1 MSNMQIRKWLGITG
15 SAALALNAMAD
26 HGPGTSGGG
35 VGTPSGETMK
45 PGKFSVAVRE
55 DFTEFEDLSDGAIT
69 RKASRAGDID
79 LLDRSYLTS
88 ISLSYGVGEN
98 FQVGLSIGYYDAEKA
113 REAEFDPGTGETEIV
128 TFDPDGLT
136 DMWLTA
142 KYRFY
147 HGPMGHFAVLGGVK
161 IPTGDS
167 SVYNSEGERVEP
179 SATAGSGAYD
189 GMLGLAHSRF
199 LTRQLTMDIA
209 AQYTLRGEHDD
220 FRLGDRIDAG
230 IAVAYRIIED
240 IEATFQPSVFAEL
253 NFRHLFKSE
262 ENGDRDPNTGGSA
275 LFITPGVRA
284 RFGPH
289 AGLTI
294 AAPIPLAQD
303 LNGEQLETDFKLLAE
318 LNFEF

>member
-1 MSNMQIRKWLGITG
+1 MQIRKWLGLTG
-15 SAALALNAMAD
+15 STLVFNAALAD

-45 PGKFSVAVRE
+45 PGKFSISVRE
-55 DFTEFEDLSDGAIT
+55 DFTEFQDLSEGAVT
-69 RKASRAGDID
+69 RKATRAGDID

-88 ISLSYGVGEN
+88 ISLSYGVVEN
-98 FQVGLSIGYYDAEKA
+98 FQVGLSIGYYDAENA
-113 REAEFDPGTGETEIV
+113 REAEFNPATGETEII

-136 DMWLTA
+136 DMWVTA

-147 HGPMGHFAVLGGVK
+147 HGPMGHFAVFGGVK
-161 IPTGDS
+161 VPTGKS

-199 LTRQLTMDIA
+199 LTKQLTLDAA

-230 IAVAYRIIED
+230 VAVAYRIVED
-240 IEATFQPSVFAEL
+240 VEATFQPSVFAEL
-253 NFRHLFKSE
+253 NFRHLFKSKE
-262 ENGDRDPNTGGSA
+262 GGERDPNTGGDA
-275 LFITPGVRA
+275 LFVTPGVRA

-289 AGLTI
+289 LGLTV
-294 AAPIPLAQD
+294 AAPIPVMQD